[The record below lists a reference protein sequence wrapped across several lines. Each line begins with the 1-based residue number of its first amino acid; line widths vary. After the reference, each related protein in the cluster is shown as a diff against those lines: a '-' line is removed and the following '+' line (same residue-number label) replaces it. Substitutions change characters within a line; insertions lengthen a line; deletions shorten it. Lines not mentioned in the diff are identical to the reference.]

1 MPLGQ
6 FGAFQIIP
14 GDVRGLWVIRPDF
27 TDEKVLFGCGTFCV
41 ARTPIPMADPAS
53 AAKFVLGRSLACCSE
68 LNKSP
73 LLMQIHISSQL
84 RSPAAAA
91 PPHVAL
97 AALQCGC
104 SMGDDAPVCDWAPSN
119 PVGPRGNVGCRP
131 RFWRLIARGKAA
143 SVPNQP
149 VIDATCTRRRRAIS
163 AFMHMKTRFA
173 PFDLQA
179 AVLVAAGCAVAC
191 CNGQGKARGV

>member
-1 MPLGQ
+1 MACWAKIARRSRICSQICATSNSRSRSFHRSWVLQAPVRRSGLRPNDATKRKSIWNKHQQMPLGQ

-97 AALQCGC
+97 AALQ
-104 SMGDDAPVCDWAPSN
+104 
-119 PVGPRGNVGCRP
+119 
-131 RFWRLIARGKAA
+131 
-143 SVPNQP
+143 
-149 VIDATCTRRRRAIS
+149 
-163 AFMHMKTRFA
+163 
-173 PFDLQA
+173 LQH
-179 AVLVAAGCAVAC
+179 G
-191 CNGQGKARGV
+191 R

>member
-1 MPLGQ
+1 MACWAKIARRSRICSRICAVSKSRSCRFDQTSGTPGTSAPTWIAAKRSNETEIHLEQTPANALGAIRGVSNHSWGRQ
-6 FGAFQIIP
+6 GALGNSPRFH
-14 GDVRGLWVIRPDF
+14 RR
-27 TDEKVLFGCGTFCV
+27 KVLFGCGTFCV

-97 AALQCGC
+97 AALQ
-104 SMGDDAPVCDWAPSN
+104 
-119 PVGPRGNVGCRP
+119 
-131 RFWRLIARGKAA
+131 
-143 SVPNQP
+143 
-149 VIDATCTRRRRAIS
+149 
-163 AFMHMKTRFA
+163 
-173 PFDLQA
+173 LQH
-179 AVLVAAGCAVAC
+179 G
-191 CNGQGKARGV
+191 R